1 MENLLSQDQIVAN
14 FASNFSKL
22 VADAQ
27 TVDSQILDQFRVL
40 IGVPTLAKLP
50 TKLKKI
56 GAIPHFSSEI
66 LDTFIQALRE
76 NRGDKSE
83 ESYHGQRVSYIRGLF
98 HAMVE
103 GERSMVIEAIDG
115 KKSLQ
120 TSYKKLQKLK
130 TEANGNGNGSG
141 QSGNAT
147 NGSESEE
154 VETSED
160 SKSEMISL
168 TMPKDSDPRSIA
180 ENLKVLLGEDVAI
193 EVATCIMEAEI
204 FPNVVNG

>member
-27 TVDSQILDQFRVL
+27 TVDAQILDQFRVL
-40 IGVPTLAKLP
+40 IGVATLSKLPAKL
-50 TKLKKI
+50 KQI
-56 GAIPHFSSEI
+56 GAIPHFSNEI

-98 HAMVE
+98 HSMVE
-103 GERSMVIEAIDG
+103 GERAMVIEAIDG

-130 TEANGNGNGSG
+130 TEANGNGGSD
-141 QSGNAT
+141 QSENAT
-147 NGSESEE
+147 QGSESEE

-180 ENLKVLLGEDVAI
+180 ENLKVLLGEEIAL
-193 EVATCIMEAEI
+193 EVATCIMESEI
-204 FPNVVNG
+204 FPSVVNG

>member
-56 GAIPHFSSEI
+56 DAIPHFSNEI
-66 LDTFIQALRE
+66 LDTFIQALKE

-130 TEANGNGNGSG
+130 TEANGNGGSG
-141 QSGNAT
+141 QSENAT
-147 NGSESEE
+147 NGEQ
-154 VETSED
+154 SED
-160 SKSEMISL
+160 VNSSDDDEPKMISIV
-168 TMPKDSDPRSIA
+168 MPKDSDPRDIA
-180 ENLKVLLGEDVAI
+180 DNIKRLLGEEIAI
-193 EVATCIMEAEI
+193 EVATCIMESEI
-204 FPNVVNG
+204 FPSVVNG

>member
-56 GAIPHFSSEI
+56 DAIPHFSNEI
-66 LDTFIQALRE
+66 LDTFIQALKE

-103 GERSMVIEAIDG
+103 GERDMVIEAIDG

-130 TEANGNGNGSG
+130 TEANGNGQSG
-141 QSGNAT
+141 QSENAT
-147 NGSESEE
+147 KGGDSEE
-154 VETSED
+154 VEASED
-160 SKSEMISL
+160 IKVEMFNL
-168 TMPKDSDPRSIA
+168 TMPKDSDPRNIA
-180 ENLKVLLGEDVAI
+180 ENLKVLLGEEIAL
-193 EVATCIMEAEI
+193 EVATCIMETEI
-204 FPNVVNG
+204 FPSVVNG